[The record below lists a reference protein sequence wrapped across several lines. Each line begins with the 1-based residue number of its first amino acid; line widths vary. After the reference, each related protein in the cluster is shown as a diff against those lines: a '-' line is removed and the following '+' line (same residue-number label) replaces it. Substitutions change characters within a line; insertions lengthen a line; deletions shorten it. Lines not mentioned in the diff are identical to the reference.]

1 MLKSRFAITAL
12 FGLCAASALAFA
24 ATTVAAQEKFPSRT
38 IEVIT
43 HAGAGGGTDI
53 MAQMM
58 MREAREI
65 LKADMALANKRGG
78 GGSVAHAYVS
88 QRPADGYTLLTFT
101 GTQIATIV
109 RGKSAFK
116 SIDDL
121 IPIARGTSDPQFIM
135 VSSKSAYK
143 TPKDFIDAHKT
154 KSIKYGIASVGGG
167 DHITTWQFTRKLGV
181 KDPAVVPLVGGGD
194 ITIALVGGNVDAG
207 ILNYQEAE
215 AQIKAGEVR
224 PLIVLSEKRQPAAP
238 DVPTAKEIG
247 VDYSISTV
255 RGWMVRK
262 GTPPERVKILREA
275 LLKAMSKPSY
285 QEYLKNVGAAPD
297 SVGGYEEWG
306 RQIQNEAKDTAEALT
321 ALGLMK

>member
-1 MLKSRFAITAL
+1 MFKPRHALMAAVAAVIATATSSAI
-12 FGLCAASALAFA
+12 
-24 ATTVAAQEKFPSRT
+24 AQEKFPSRT

-58 MREAREI
+58 MKEARGI
-65 LKADMALANKRGG
+65 LGVDMALANKRGG
-78 GGSVAHAYVS
+78 GGAVAHAYVA

-101 GTQIATIV
+101 GTQIATII

-116 SIDDL
+116 SLDDL

-135 VSSKSAYK
+135 ISSKSAWK
-143 TPKDFIDAHKT
+143 TPQEFMAAHKT

-181 KDPAVVPLVGGGD
+181 KDPSVIPLVGGGE

-215 AQIKAGEVR
+215 AQIKAGEVK
-224 PLIVLSEKRQPAAP
+224 PLIVLSETRQPAAP
-238 DVPTAKEIG
+238 DVPTAKELGI
-247 VDYSISTV
+247 DYSISTV

-262 GTPPERVKILREA
+262 GTPPEAVKVLREA
-275 LLKAMSKPSY
+275 LLKAMKQPGY
-285 QEYLKNVGAAPD
+285 QEYLKNVGASPD
-297 SVGGYEEWG
+297 SVGGHEDWG
-306 RQIQNEAKDTAEALT
+306 KQVNAEAKQTAEALT

>member
-1 MLKSRFAITAL
+1 MFKPRHAL
-12 FGLCAASALAFA
+12 MAAAAAVIAAASSSAI
-24 ATTVAAQEKFPSRT
+24 AQEKFPSRT

-58 MREAREI
+58 MKEAREV
-65 LKADMALANKRGG
+65 LKTDLALVNKRGG
-78 GGSVAHAYVS
+78 GGAVAHAYVN
-88 QRPADGYTLLTFT
+88 QRPADGYTILTFT
-101 GTQIATIV
+101 GTQIATII

-116 SIDDL
+116 SLDDL
-121 IPIARGTSDPQFIM
+121 IPLVRGTSDPQFIM
-135 VSSKSAYK
+135 VSAKSAWK
-143 TPKDFIDAHKT
+143 TPKEFIEAHKKRT
-154 KSIKYGIASVGGG
+154 IKYGIASVGGG

-181 KDPAVVPLVGGGD
+181 KDPSVIPLVGGGE

-215 AQIKAGEVR
+215 AQIKAGEVK
-224 PLIVLSEKRQPAAP
+224 PLIVLSAKRQPAAP

-247 VDYSISTV
+247 VDYAISTV
-255 RGWMVRK
+255 RGWMVKK

-275 LLKAMSKPSY
+275 LLESLQRPGY
-285 QEYLKNVGAAPD
+285 QAYLKNIGASPD
-297 SVGGYEEWG
+297 SVGDYKEWT
-306 RQIQNEAKDTAEALT
+306 QEVNDMAKDTKEALT

>member
-1 MLKSRFAITAL
+1 MFKPRHAL
-12 FGLCAASALAFA
+12 MAAAAAVIAAASSSAI
-24 ATTVAAQEKFPSRT
+24 AQEKFPSRT

-58 MREAREI
+58 MKEAREV
-65 LKADMALANKRGG
+65 LKTDLALVNKRGG
-78 GGSVAHAYVS
+78 GGAVAHAYVN
-88 QRPADGYTLLTFT
+88 QRPADGYTILTFT
-101 GTQIATIV
+101 GTQIATII

-116 SIDDL
+116 SLDDL
-121 IPIARGTSDPQFIM
+121 IPLVRGTSDPQFIM
-135 VSSKSAYK
+135 VSAKSAWK
-143 TPKDFIDAHKT
+143 TPKDFIAAHKKRT
-154 KSIKYGIASVGGG
+154 IKYGIASVGGG

-181 KDPAVVPLVGGGD
+181 KDPSVIPLVGGGE

-247 VDYSISTV
+247 VDYAISTV
-255 RGWMVRK
+255 RGWMVKK

-275 LLKAMSKPSY
+275 LLKSLQRPGY
-285 QEYLKNVGAAPD
+285 QAYLKNIGASPD
-297 SVGGYEEWG
+297 SVGDYKEWTKEV
-306 RQIQNEAKDTAEALT
+306 NDMAKDTKEALT

>member
-1 MLKSRFAITAL
+1 MLKTRHAFMAAVATVIATA
-12 FGLCAASALAFA
+12 AFTA
-24 ATTVAAQEKFPSRT
+24 HAEEKFPSRT

-58 MREAREI
+58 MKEARDI
-65 LKADMALANKRGG
+65 LKTDLALVNKRGG
-78 GGSVAHAYVS
+78 GGAVAHAYVN

-101 GTQIATIV
+101 GTQIATII

-116 SIDDL
+116 SLDDL

-135 VSSKSAYK
+135 VSAKSPWK
-143 TPKDFIDAHKT
+143 TPKDFIEAHK
-154 KSIKYGIASVGGG
+154 KKAIKYGIASVGGG

-181 KDPAVVPLVGGGD
+181 KDPSVIPLVGGGE

-215 AQIKAGEVR
+215 AQIKSGEVR

-247 VDYSISTV
+247 VDYAISTV
-255 RGWMVRK
+255 RGWMVKK
-262 GTPPERVKILREA
+262 GTPPERVKILRESLFKA
-275 LLKAMSKPSY
+275 LKQPGY
-285 QEYLKNVGAAPD
+285 QAYLKNIGASPD
-297 SVGGYEEWG
+297 SAGNADEWG
-306 RQIQNEAKDTAEALT
+306 KEVDQMAKETTEALT